1 MNHPQKKR
9 HSSDEEINLPQS
21 QAEHLAVSSAEN
33 QWIPHVLSKV
43 RALQYGTVHVKV
55 HDSQV
60 VGIDTVE
67 HTRFELA
74 PLRPK
79 AKR

>member
-1 MNHPQKKR
+1 MNHPRKNQ
-9 HSSDEEINLPQS
+9 HASDEETNLPQS
-21 QAEHLAVSSAEN
+21 KVENLAVSSAEN

-60 VGIDTVE
+60 VSVETVE

-74 PLRPK
+74 PMRPK